1 MNRALIVMAK
11 KPWPGET
18 KTRLSPP
25 LTPKDAAALYRCL
38 LLDTLELMSRLQ
50 STRGVVAYAPTHAQ
64 QYFQEI
70 VPDGFELVPQ
80 LGLNLGE
87 RLDNVLRRCLERG
100 YGQAVVM
107 NSDGPTLPAD
117 YLLRAFRCL
126 DDGDVDVVLG
136 PSDDGGY
143 YLIGLKQPCS
153 ALFDI
158 VMSTS
163 TVFQETMERAR
174 RQGLRVTCLPPWYDV
189 DTPEELRR
197 LATEVSSLPDEVA
210 SNTRRFLLNWEG

>member
-11 KPWPGET
+11 RPWPGET

-25 LTPKDAAALYRCL
+25 LTPTDASALYRCL
-38 LLDTLELMSRLQ
+38 LLDTLDLMNRLQ
-50 STRGVVAYAPTHAQ
+50 SIRGVVAYSPAHAK
-64 QYFQEI
+64 QYFRTI
-70 VPDGFELVPQ
+70 VPDGFELIPQ
-80 LGLNLGE
+80 QGLNLGE

-100 YGQAVVM
+100 YVQAVVM